1 MRNLNRLEHLEQII
15 SSGDF
20 KRAEKDLAEFLQQ
33 IAELQK
39 QIAELKGEK
48 VSKAPKDALLTIR
61 LTNKELSNVKKIA
74 KREGVTISELVRV
87 RVPEISLSA

>member
-1 MRNLNRLEHLEQII
+1 MNTPLSIETLEALIAEE
-15 SSGDF
+15 
-20 KRAEKDLAEFLQQ
+20 KLTRAQKTVAEFYTKLAQ
-33 IAELQK
+33 LQK
-39 QIAELKGEK
+39 EIDELKGEPLPSENK
-48 VSKAPKDALLTIR
+48 NTQIVVR

>member
-1 MRNLNRLEHLEQII
+1 MRNQKRLEHLDGVIA
-15 SSGDF
+15 SGDF
-20 KRAEKDLAEFLQQ
+20 KRAEKDLAEFLQE

-39 QIAELKGEK
+39 QIAELKGVK
-48 VSKAPKDALLTIR
+48 LSKAPKDALLTIR

>member
-1 MRNLNRLEHLEQII
+1 MRNLRHLEHLELII

-20 KRAEKDLAEFLQQ
+20 KRAEKDLVEFLQK
-33 IAELQK
+33 IAELQR

-61 LTNKELSNVKKIA
+61 LTNKELANVKKIA